1 MYLKTLLFLF
11 FLMLNTSLG
20 AQSTYTAE
28 QVEKSS
34 DPKVIANFIKYNPNH
49 PKAPAF
55 RQKLVA
61 VMNAGNPAAA
71 KPTVQPLTKEKLK
84 NEVKRDVK
92 QGTVDAK
99 TKQTVDVLNHLFS
112 NDPNRKDAYV
122 QIVNRSKCNMVV
134 KISGKKFY
142 NLDVKANDK
151 NYILIPKGTYTVTT
165 NVCDAKYSSVKNVN
179 KDLVITLN
187 SKN

>member
-1 MYLKTLLFLF
+1 MHVKTLFLF
-11 FLMLNTSLG
+11 FFLMVTASLG
-20 AQSTYTAE
+20 AQSKYTAE

-34 DPKVIANFIKYNPNH
+34 DPQVIANFIKYNPKH
-49 PKAPAF
+49 PKTPAF
-55 RQKLVA
+55 KQKLYAIV
-61 VMNAGNPAAA
+61 NAGDPAAA
-71 KPTVQPLTKEKLK
+71 KPKVQPLTTEKLK

-112 NDPNRKDAYV
+112 TDPNRRDAYV

-142 NLDVKANDK
+142 NLDVKARDK
-151 NYILIPKGTYTVTT
+151 NYILIPKGTYTLTT